1 MTQWLHCH
9 FSVSCIEE
17 GNGNPLQCSCLE
29 NPRDGGAWW
38 AAIYGVTQSWT
49 QLKRLSSRSSS
60 SSSISTTPYQVVTT
74 LMILTP
80 WCWSFQVKYKY
91 STGCIYTKTLFVV
104 YLKFKITWMLHIFIC
119 QFYQASLEGL
129 TSVSRCQSLKM
140 ECKLICQIS
149 FLLKE
154 VFFFFPLKGEVNVW
168 ANCEQKKS
176 QGNDLQE

>member
-1 MTQWLHCH
+1 MPTKVHL
-9 FSVSCIEE
+9 VK
-17 GNGNPLQCSCLE
+17 
-29 NPRDGGAWW
+29 
-38 AAIYGVTQSWT
+38 AIVFPVVMYGYESWT
-49 QLKRLSSRSSS
+49 VKKAERRRIDAFEL
-60 SSSISTTPYQVVTT
+60 
-74 LMILTP
+74 